1 VSKQVQPGLGGPF
14 EKIDG
19 QCGYD
24 DPGKARDLKNLDEFR
39 DALRR
44 FENNG
49 QAALEPLNRAEAV
62 LLLHEIADFIAN
74 ITEEEAPINS
84 TDSFIL
90 ECKAKLRILQI
101 ANTLSNL
108 DLGITDDLLRFEKI
122 GTALMS
128 SNDRNRKVVLSQSTR
143 ILILHEREL
152 SKNKGLSFVS
162 GRAELA
168 KILRKRGIKFKGETI
183 TATMLNNWWRNYGK

>member
-1 VSKQVQPGLGGPF
+1 MQPGLGGPF

-19 QCGYD
+19 QCGD
-24 DPGKARDLKNLDEFR
+24 EDPGKARDLKNLDEFR

-74 ITEEEAPINS
+74 ITEEEVPINS

-101 ANTLSNL
+101 ANALSNL

-128 SNDRNRKVVLSQSTR
+128 SNDRNRKVVLSQSAR
-143 ILILHEREL
+143 ILVLHEREL
-152 SKNKGLSFVS
+152 SKNKGLSFAS
-162 GRAELA
+162 GRDKLA
-168 KILRKRGIKFKGETI
+168 KILRTRGIKFKGETI

>member
-19 QCGYD
+19 QCGD
-24 DPGKARDLKNLDEFR
+24 EDPGKARDLKNLDEFR

-74 ITEEEAPINS
+74 ITEEEVPINS

-101 ANTLSNL
+101 ANALSNL

-128 SNDRNRKVVLSQSTR
+128 SNDRNRKVVLSQSAR
-143 ILILHEREL
+143 ILVLHEREL
-152 SKNKGLSFVS
+152 SKNKGLSFAS
-162 GRAELA
+162 GRDKLA
-168 KILRKRGIKFKGETI
+168 KILRTRGIKFKGETI

>member
-1 VSKQVQPGLGGPF
+1 MQPGLGGPF

-19 QCGYD
+19 QCGDD

-62 LLLHEIADFIAN
+62 LLLHEIADFIAT

-84 TDSFIL
+84 TESFIL
-90 ECKAKLRILQI
+90 ECKAKLRISQI
-101 ANTLSNL
+101 ANALSNL
-108 DLGITDDLLRFEKI
+108 DLGITDDLLRVEKI

-128 SNDRNRKVVLSQSTR
+128 RNDRNRIIILSQGAR
-143 ILILHEREL
+143 ILSLHEREL
-152 SKNKGLSFVS
+152 SKNKDLNFAS
-162 GRAELA
+162 GRDKLA
-168 KILRKRGIKFKGETI
+168 KLLRAHGIKFKGEKI
-183 TATMLNNWWRNYGK
+183 TATMLYNWWRNYGK